1 MPCIYFY
8 RYSMLTF
15 IPGYLL
21 VFSSISVLVI
31 WAKVVSVIVE
41 GSVYKIK
48 RVWTLIITGINERY
62 IEI

>member
-1 MPCIYFY
+1 
-8 RYSMLTF
+8 MLTF